1 MTPDEIRTT
10 LRTVARDVFDDE
22 SLEIADSFGPEDI
35 KGWDSLGHIR
45 LISATEE
52 AFGITFTL
60 EEIDQAKSF
69 GQIAAFIGQKA

>member
-1 MTPDEIRTT
+1 MTRDEIRSA
-10 LRTVARDVFDDE
+10 LQAIARDVFEDDN
-22 SLEIADSFGPEDI
+22 LEIADSLGPQDI

-60 EEIDQAKSF
+60 EEIEGAKSM
-69 GQIAAFIGQKA
+69 GQIVAFVSERA